1 MDLEWQNLDQKDQ
14 KESLGQQKMWQ
25 LTLTCEDKK
34 QEEDSTDLTK
44 MVNLVRKDQT
54 TFAGAKT
61 IN

>member
-1 MDLEWQNLDQKDQ
+1 MDLEWQNLHQKDQ

-44 MVNLVRKDQT
+44 NGESCAQRLDDICRS
-54 TFAGAKT
+54 
-61 IN
+61 